1 MRDEFAA
8 KSRSYKID
16 GKKVSQS
23 SMRAILLGPPGCGK
37 GTQAKILIDTYH
49 IPQIA
54 TGDIL
59 REAIAHETPLGVE
72 AQSYMDKGLLVP
84 DQLVIKI
91 IEGRLKQE
99 DCEDGFIL
107 DGFPRTIAQ
116 AEALHTALAVMRLEI
131 EYVLSIEV
139 DDAELIRRLTGRRI
153 CRACGESYHV
163 VSNPPEEKGICD
175 SCQGE
180 LYQRDDDKET
190 TIRSRLKV
198 YKEQTAPLIAFYTG
212 KKILYPIKGV
222 GSIEEITIRLKNV
235 INA

>member
-1 MRDEFAA
+1 
-8 KSRSYKID
+8 
-16 GKKVSQS
+16 
-23 SMRAILLGPPGCGK
+23 MRAILLGPPGCGK

-59 REAIAHETPLGVE
+59 RAAIAQKTPLGVE

-91 IEGRLKQE
+91 IEGRLKQA
-99 DCEDGFIL
+99 DCEGGFIL

-116 AEALHTALAVMRLEI
+116 AEALDTTLAAMVLKI

-139 DDAELIRRLTGRRI
+139 DDAELIKRLTGRRI
-153 CRACGESYHV
+153 CRLCGESYH
-163 VSNPPEEKGICD
+163 SIFNPPKKEDICD

-180 LYQRDDDKET
+180 LYQRDDDKEA

-198 YKEQTAPLIAFYTG
+198 YQEQTAPLIAFYTE
-212 KKILYPIKGV
+212 KKILHPIKGV
-222 GSIEEITIRLKNV
+222 GSIEEITARLKDV

>member
-1 MRDEFAA
+1 
-8 KSRSYKID
+8 
-16 GKKVSQS
+16 
-23 SMRAILLGPPGCGK
+23 MRAILLGPPGCGK
-37 GTQAKILIDTYH
+37 GTQAKILIETYH

-59 REAIAHETPLGVE
+59 REAIAQGTPLGVE
-72 AQSYMDKGLLVP
+72 AQSYMDNGLLVP
-84 DQLVIKI
+84 DQLVLKI

-116 AEALHTALAVMRLEI
+116 AEALDTTLAVMGLEI

-163 VSNPPEEKGICD
+163 VFNPPEEKGMCD

-190 TIRSRLKV
+190 TIRSRLNV
-198 YKEQTAPLIAFYTG
+198 YAEQTAPLIAFYTG
-212 KKILYPIKGV
+212 KKILYAIKGV
-222 GSIEEITIRLKNV
+222 GTIEEITTRLKNV